1 MKRITVILSGVLAAQ
16 LALAAA
22 LTFSGNDHAAF
33 KAREPLLAFDI
44 DGIDEIAIDESD
56 TRSVTLKKQGDRW
69 TVPSFGDFPADGP
82 KVKTM
87 LGKLASLKKG
97 WPVATTSVAA
107 ERFKLTGKDHE
118 RRIVLKSGGKPV
130 GTVLIGTSPA
140 FRQVH
145 ARVDGSDEVYNVAF
159 ASYDAGTRGE
169 DWIDNGV
176 LAIPE
181 DKIASITAGDVTLER
196 KDGKFTIAG
205 LADNEEPV
213 ASAIGSLVGAVTR
226 PVFDAVH
233 AKGKDEVAK
242 LTAPDIR
249 VTIKRTD
256 GPDVTYKYRREAAGG
271 AYLFTSSAQD
281 YVFRVAEAKISGIT
295 GAQRAKLVAEK
306 KEKKKPEAKTPQAS
320 PGGQNGVDGSG
331 G

>member
-1 MKRITVILSGVLAAQ
+1 MKRISVILSGVLAAQ

-22 LTFSGNDHAAF
+22 LTISGNDHAAF
-33 KAREPLLAFDI
+33 RAREPLLTFGI

-56 TRSVTLKKQGDRW
+56 TKSVTLKKQGDRW
-69 TVPSFGDFPADGP
+69 IVPSFGDFPADGP
-82 KVKTM
+82 KVKTL

-97 WPVATTSVAA
+97 WPVATTSDAA

-118 RRIVLKSGGKPV
+118 RRIVLKSGGKSV
-130 GTVLIGTSPA
+130 GAVLIGTSPA

-213 ASAIGSLVGAVTR
+213 ASAIGSLVRAVTQ
-226 PVFDAVH
+226 PVFDAVQ

-242 LTAPDIR
+242 LTAPDIQI
-249 VTIKRTD
+249 TIKRTD
-256 GPDVTYKYRREAAGG
+256 GPEVTYKYKKEAAGG
-271 AYLFTSSAQD
+271 AYRFTSSAQD
-281 YVFRVAEAKISGIT
+281 YVFRVAEANISAIT
-295 GAQRAKLVAEK
+295 AAKRAKLVAA
-306 KEKKKPEAKTPQAS
+306 KKKPEAQTPQTS
-320 PGGQNGVDGSG
+320 QGGQDGGDGSG